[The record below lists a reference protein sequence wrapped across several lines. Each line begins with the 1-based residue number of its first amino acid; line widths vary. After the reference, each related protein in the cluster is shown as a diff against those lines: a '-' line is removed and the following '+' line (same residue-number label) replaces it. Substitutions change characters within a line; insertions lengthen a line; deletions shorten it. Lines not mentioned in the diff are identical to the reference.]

1 MEQVEQV
8 KELEIL
14 RITIVQ
20 LGFTEQ
26 HKKSEI
32 LRITTIR
39 MEPGE
44 VQGKSGIRLIMMNT
58 KCLKRK
64 TNNMKLW
71 TIHCPRCNVLAKK
84 LANKKIEVEVIDDK
98 ERMVTEGLDLM
109 PLLELDDGT
118 RLGFSDAVKWIDQH

>member
-1 MEQVEQV
+1 
-8 KELEIL
+8 
-14 RITIVQ
+14 
-20 LGFTEQ
+20 
-26 HKKSEI
+26 
-32 LRITTIR
+32 
-39 MEPGE
+39 
-44 VQGKSGIRLIMMNT
+44 
-58 KCLKRK
+58 
-64 TNNMKLW
+64 MKLW